1 MNYKLDTLTKVDK
14 LVSYSRE
21 FEEDVDVRYQR
32 YTIDAKSVLGVSSL
46 VGTTVNVEIITE
58 DENVKEE
65 FYNGLFKL

>member
-1 MNYKLDTLTKVDK
+1 MNYTLDTLTKVDK

-46 VGTTVNVEIITE
+46 VGNTVIVDIITE
-58 DENVKEE
+58 DEKVKEE

>member
-21 FEEDVDVRYQR
+21 FEEDIDVRYQR

-58 DENVKEE
+58 DEKVKEE

>member
-46 VGTTVNVEIITE
+46 VGNTINVEIITE
-58 DENVKEE
+58 NEKVKEE

>member
-58 DENVKEE
+58 DEKVKEE

>member
-1 MNYKLDTLTKVDK
+1 MNYTLDTLTKVDK

-58 DENVKEE
+58 DEKVKEE